1 MEVPFKAAICKTY
14 SPKFP
19 NTKKMKKKHTTKNK
33 VQFGCSAFVP
43 VRVYQIDVLEKVSHG
58 VTDLNESSPA
68 RI

>member
-1 MEVPFKAAICKTY
+1 MEVLFKAAICKTY
-14 SPKFP
+14 STKFP
-19 NTKKMKKKHTTKNK
+19 NPKNMEKNTTENK